1 MREKKHYH
9 VTSKSR
15 ADTAAVLRAAV
26 AVYLLYLAWKI
37 ATASGADA
45 SFSQPVSLLIGGAFA
60 AAALAFG
67 WYTWRRYR
75 ADLRGAELTPEE
87 EEELRREREMEP

>member
-1 MREKKHYH
+1 MGRFFGKD
-9 VTSKSR
+9 VTQV
-15 ADTAAVLRAAV
+15 TLILRLACGA
-26 AVYLLYLAWKI
+26 YLLYLAWKI

-75 ADLRGAELTPEE
+75 ADLKAAELTPEE
-87 EEELRREREMEP
+87 EEEVRQERAREREIDP

>member
-1 MREKKHYH
+1 MW
-9 VTSKSR
+9 
-15 ADTAAVLRAAV
+15 DWMIGLGCLAAV

-75 ADLRGAELTPEE
+75 ADLKEAQLTPEE

>member
-1 MREKKHYH
+1 MGRFFGRD
-9 VTSKSR
+9 VTQV
-15 ADTAAVLRAAV
+15 TLLLRLV
-26 AVYLLYLAWKI
+26 CGGYLLYLAWKI

-75 ADLRGAELTPEE
+75 ADLKEAQLTPEE